1 MKTKLVKLQEIIEK
15 SCKTT
20 PKLKCKLIGVVGR
33 DGHRIEFPEDI
44 EVILECG
51 SK

>member
-1 MKTKLVKLQEIIEK
+1 MKTKLIKLKELIEK
-15 SCKTT
+15 SCKNT
-20 PKLKCKLIGVVGR
+20 PKLKCKLIGVVGH
-33 DGHRIEFPEDI
+33 DGYRIEFPEDI